1 MAAAVGLALPEGSG
15 LGRGDVAGADAVAL
29 DVVLAVL
36 GADVAGEHLQ
46 AALRGGVGAHGL
58 AAELGHHRADVDDL
72 ALAALHHL
80 GEHGGGDDERGDE
93 VHVDDGLELGALHLV
108 HRDTLD
114 NAGVVHEDVD
124 LAHLFVDLLHEGLHV
139 VLLGHVA
146 HVPVYVR
153 DARFLIIVQAPLQ
166 RGLVDVVED
175 DVPDAG
181 FDKSFGDV
189 EADSVGSARDPGVL
203 AFEGEEVCHIF
214 VWLVFSFRPQR

>member
-1 MAAAVGLALPEGSG
+1 MRIGVGGVGGEEHGGTAEFGRVEPAAGRGLRADEAVEGMAAAVGLALAQGSG

-58 AAELGHHRADVDDL
+58 TAELGHHRADVDDL

-108 HRDTLD
+108 HRDALD
-114 NAGVVHEDVD
+114 DAGVVDEDVD

-139 VLLGHVA
+139 VFLGHVA
-146 HVPVYVR
+146 HVPVHVQEAPVIQAFLPSR
-153 DARFLIIVQAPLQ
+153 EKRFVI
-166 RGLVDVVED
+166 
-175 DVPDAG
+175 
-181 FDKSFGDV
+181 S
-189 EADSVGSARDPGVL
+189 
-203 AFEGEEVCHIF
+203 
-214 VWLVFSFRPQR
+214 